1 MEKRRLRPIIKD
13 MLPSGYDALRAE
25 AAFDRVAR
33 ARRRAAIARL
43 LRKGGTPELPVY
55 DERCL
60 SRLPGRSGRREIP
73 LEQINATLEPH
84 RARQF
89 DSEFRPAKNVRRR
102 WERIWSAEQK
112 GMVLPPIEV
121 VPVEGGFALRD
132 GHHRV
137 SVARARGAVAIDAI
151 VDGPLAA

>member
-1 MEKRRLRPIIKD
+1 
-13 MLPSGYDALRAE
+13 MLPSGHDALRAE
-25 AAFDRVAR
+25 AAFDRAAR
-33 ARRRAAIARL
+33 ARRRSALRRRL
-43 LRKGGTPELPVY
+43 RGGSGTRLQVV
-55 DERCL
+55 DERHV
-60 SRLPGRSGRREIP
+60 SNLPGRSGRREIP
-73 LEQINATLEPH
+73 LDEIRATLEPH
-84 RARQF
+84 RAEQF
-89 DSEFRPAKNVRRR
+89 DAEFRPARNVRQR
-102 WERIWSAEQK
+102 WERVWSAEQK